1 MALKIIKNIIG
12 FFYFIYFNKIAK
24 KNIIF
29 LFHDINNYPSAYVKK
44 NNLNISKKNFKKIIS
59 HISKNFRTIKPND
72 IKYNLQ
78 NNYALITFDDGYK
91 SYIEN
96 AIPFLMK
103 KKISSL
109 VFLNSEVSIKKKLN
123 INAEIDF
130 LSQTTSFIKFMK
142 DNKIDYPYSL
152 NINPGIYKK
161 YINKNKNNLKKIKK
175 KIFKYQGKFLD
186 LSDLK
191 ELEKNKFAFFGNHLF
206 NHWNLKP
213 LKANDIK
220 SLYLKN
226 KILLKNFKSYS
237 DYFAIP
243 NGKLNSCYNNNN
255 LKVLKN
261 LKSKKIF
268 SSNNL
273 TTNDL
278 NKFNIDRVS
287 IENIDAN
294 IFFIYFK
301 IFKSRFI
308 NKFL

>member
-29 LFHDINNYPSAYVKK
+29 LFHDVNNSPSAYVKK
-44 NNLNISKKNFKKIIS
+44 NNLNISKKNFEIIIS
-59 HISKNFRTIKPND
+59 HISKNFRTIKPNN
-72 IKYNLQ
+72 IKSNLQ

-91 SYIEN
+91 SYIQN

-109 VFLNSEVSIKKKLN
+109 LFLNSEVSIKKKLN

-130 LSQTTSFIKFMK
+130 LSQTKNFIKFMK
-142 DNKIDYPYSL
+142 ENKIDYPYSL
-152 NINPGIYKK
+152 NINPRIYKK

-186 LSDLK
+186 FSDLK
-191 ELEKNKFAFFGNHLF
+191 ELEKNKFVFFGNHLF

-220 SLYLKN
+220 SLYFKN
-226 KILLKNFKSYS
+226 KILLQNFQSYS

-243 NGKLNSCYNNNN
+243 NGKLNSCYNKNN

-261 LKSKKIF
+261 CKSKKIF

-273 TTNDL
+273 ATNDL
-278 NKFNIDRVS
+278 SKFNIDRVS